1 MQARKVKFQ
10 LLEAAFQR
18 KEDLEVLV
26 KLVML
31 INEINEANYQ
41 ATVGSAIKL
50 DDNDKTQYD
59 NEWHTHRER
68 VDRLEK
74 QIVYALSMV
83 RGKYT

>member
-50 DDNDKTQYD
+50 DDNDKTQYK
-59 NEWHTHRER
+59 NEWHTHREI
-68 VDRLEK
+68 VARLEK
-74 QIVYALSMV
+74 QI
-83 RGKYT
+83 